1 MSTKLPDYE
10 YQVMPYGVT
19 GGPATFQA
27 IMNTI
32 LAPFLR
38 KFVVVFI
45 DDVLIYSATWEEH
58 LQHIEAVFQALQ
70 QHQLFVKL
78 SKCSF
83 AKELSYLGHVISYA
97 GVSTTQR
104 KFRL

>member
-1 MSTKLPDYE
+1 
-10 YQVMPYGVT
+10 
-19 GGPATFQA
+19 
-27 IMNTI
+27 MNTI
-32 LAPFLR
+32 LAPFLK

-58 LQHIEAVFQALQ
+58 LQHIEAVFQDLQ

-83 AKELSYLGHVISYA
+83 ARKELSYLGHVISSA
-97 GVSTTQR
+97 GVSTDLKKIQIIAD
-104 KFRL
+104 